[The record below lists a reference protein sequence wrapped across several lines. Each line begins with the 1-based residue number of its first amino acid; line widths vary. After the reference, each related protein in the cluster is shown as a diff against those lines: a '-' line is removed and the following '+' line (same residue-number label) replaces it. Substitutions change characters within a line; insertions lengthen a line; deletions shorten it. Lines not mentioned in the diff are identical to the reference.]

1 MPDDAPAPFLSPS
14 QRKLVGGALA
24 VIAFV
29 AIAALV
35 VFAVIAAGQL
45 LAFFSGVLWPLAA
58 AGILAL
64 ILRPVVDLLER
75 RLRLPRWAASPS
87 CSAPRGWRS
96 PGLS

>member
-1 MPDDAPAPFLSPS
+1 MRHGRAFAASMPDDAPAPLLSPS

-35 VFAVIAAGQL
+35 VIAVIAAGQL

-58 AGILAL
+58 AGILVTIASGL
-64 ILRPVVDLLER
+64 YVIHREHR
-75 RLRLPRWAASPS
+75 AA
-87 CSAPRGWRS
+87 G
-96 PGLS
+96 